1 MNTIKKIWKNRKN
14 IIPFFQGWYRYK
26 IYYSSGP
33 LRFLMRS
40 HIRNQIDVRIKSM
53 DRECYNSGSC
63 KECGCATTAL
73 QMANKSC
80 EGYCYPPMMNKSQW
94 EYAIKEAKI
103 LKDNKSGVYWKI
115 SYIYRFENK
124 QFKKIILKFL
134 KM

>member
-1 MNTIKKIWKNRKN
+1 MYTIKKIWKNRKN

-40 HIRNQIDVRIKSM
+40 HIRSQIDVRIESM
-53 DRECYNSGSC
+53 DRECYNSGAC

-80 EGYCYPPMMNKSQW
+80 EGFCYPSMMNKSQW
-94 EYAIKEAKI
+94 EYAVKNARI
-103 LKDNKSGVYWKI
+103 LKDNKNRIYWKLTNV
-115 SYIYRFENK
+115 SKFEDGM
-124 QFKKIILKFL
+124 FKIVLKFL
-134 KM
+134 KI

>member
-1 MNTIKKIWKNRKN
+1 MYTIKKIWKNRKN

-40 HIRNQIDVRIKSM
+40 HIRSQIDVRIESM
-53 DRECYNSGSC
+53 DRECYNSGAC
-63 KECGCATTAL
+63 KKCGCATTAL

-80 EGYCYPPMMNKSQW
+80 EGFCYPPMLNKSNW
-94 EYAIKEAKI
+94 EYVRKPGRII
-103 LKDNKSGVYWKI
+103 KDNKSGIYWKL
-115 SYIYRFENK
+115 SYVPKFDKNE
-124 QFKKIILKFL
+124 FKRTVLKFL

>member
-1 MNTIKKIWKNRKN
+1 MYTIKKIWKNRKN

-40 HIRNQIDVRIKSM
+40 HIRSQIDVRIASM
-53 DRECYNSGSC
+53 DRECYNSGAC
-63 KECGCATTAL
+63 KKCGCATTAL

-80 EGYCYPPMMNKSQW
+80 EGFCYPPILDRSSW
-94 EYAIKEAKI
+94 EYARKAARI
-103 LKDNKSGVYWKI
+103 LKDNKSETYWEL
-115 SYIYRFENK
+115 SYVPEFENK
-124 QFKKIILKFL
+124 KIKRMVLKFL

>member
-1 MNTIKKIWKNRKN
+1 MYTIKKIWKNRKN

-40 HIRNQIDVRIKSM
+40 HIRSQIDVRIESM
-53 DRECYNSGSC
+53 DRECYNSGAC
-63 KECGCATTAL
+63 KKCGCATTAL

-80 EGYCYPPMMNKSQW
+80 EGFCYPPMLNKSNW
-94 EYAIKEAKI
+94 EYVRKSGRII
-103 LKDNKSGVYWKI
+103 KDNKSGIYWKL
-115 SYIYRFENK
+115 SYVPKFDKNE
-124 QFKKIILKFL
+124 FKRTVLKFL

>member
-40 HIRNQIDVRIKSM
+40 HIRSQIDVRIESM
-53 DRECYNSGSC
+53 DRECYNSGAC
-63 KECGCATTAL
+63 KECGCSTTAL

-80 EGYCYPPMMNKSQW
+80 EGFCYPSMMNKSSW
-94 EYAIKEAKI
+94 KYAVKYARI
-103 LKDNKSGVYWKI
+103 LKDNKNGIYWRLSNVSK
-115 SYIYRFENK
+115 FENGK
-124 QFKKIILKFL
+124 FKIVLKFL
-134 KM
+134 KI

>member
-26 IYYSSGP
+26 LYYSSGP
-33 LRFLMRS
+33 LRFLMRGY
-40 HIRNQIDVRIKSM
+40 IKRQIDTRIESM
-53 DRECYNSGSC
+53 DRECYNSGAC

-80 EGYCYPPMMNKSQW
+80 EGFCYPPMMNKSQW
-94 EYAIKEAKI
+94 DYAKKGARII
-103 LKDNKSGVYWKI
+103 KDNKSGTYWLI
-115 SYIYRFENK
+115 SYIPELED
-124 QFKKIILKFL
+124 KKLKRIVLKFL

>member
-1 MNTIKKIWKNRKN
+1 MYTIKKIWKNRKN

-40 HIRNQIDVRIKSM
+40 HIRSQIDVRIESM
-53 DRECYNSGSC
+53 DRECYNSGDC

-80 EGYCYPPMMNKSQW
+80 EGFCYPPMLSKSNW
-94 EYAIKEAKI
+94 EYVIKSGRI
-103 LKDNKSGVYWKI
+103 IKDNKSGIYWKL
-115 SYIYRFENK
+115 SYVPKFDKNE
-124 QFKKIILKFL
+124 FKRTVLKFL
-134 KM
+134 KI